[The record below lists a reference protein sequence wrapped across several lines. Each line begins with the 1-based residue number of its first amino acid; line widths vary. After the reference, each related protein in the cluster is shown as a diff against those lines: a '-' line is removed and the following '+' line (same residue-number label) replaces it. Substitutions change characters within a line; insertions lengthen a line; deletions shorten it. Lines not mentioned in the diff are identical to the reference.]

1 MNKIYSFE
9 ELTDSIELLEKKPP
23 RFITWL
29 LGFLLLFFLG
39 ALIWVCLGKMEIV
52 SKGTAIVQGESDI
65 GIVRAQSI
73 GIVDEMFVH
82 TGDEVKK
89 GEALMQVIEKRDQE
103 GEVNHQNKKITLK
116 ASQDG
121 IVQLDRIFKNGD
133 LIEYGQEVVSIIPKE
148 DKKKIKI
155 LIHPQEIAGIK
166 EGDKVNYS
174 FRLKNSTKQVGK
186 ITYKSSYPIFD
197 KEMKGYMYELEAT
210 IDSKEWQQVYIGM
223 TGKAS
228 IVVGEESIW
237 NFVLRKLD
245 FISN

>member
-1 MNKIYSFE
+1 MNKIYSFK

-39 ALIWVCLGKMEIV
+39 VLIWIYLGKIEIV

-82 TGDEVKK
+82 KGDKVKK
-89 GEALMQVIEKRDQE
+89 GEALMQVIEKRDEE
-103 GEVNHQNKKITLK
+103 GEMNHQNKKIILK
-116 ASQDG
+116 APQDG
-121 IVQLDRIFKNGD
+121 IVQLHRMFNNGD

-155 LIHPQEIAGIK
+155 LIHPQEIASIK

-197 KEMKGYMYELEAT
+197 KEIKDYVYELEAT
-210 IDSKEWQQVYIGM
+210 IDSKELQQVYIGM

-237 NFVLRKLD
+237 NFVLKKLD